1 MSKMFRTHQ
10 NTIGNLAIALLF
22 VGGCIF
28 LLTGSW
34 NTSESETAKGCCGGD
49 TTATNCCG
57 SGTTLVAET
66 TGGCCGST
74 NKVSDSDTYNCNCL
88 ETDNVDADC
97 GKCTES
103 NNCSATTKT
112 LGCKTGCSD
121 SCGSPDGFCY
131 EERSDGERPGDTVC
145 NRDSF
150 YNEGVCSGDPNT
162 IDGICFDND
171 E

>member
-1 MSKMFRTHQ
+1 MGKERIMSKMLRTHQ

-28 LLTGSW
+28 MLTGSW
-34 NTSESETAKGCCGGD
+34 DTSESVAAKGCCGGD
-49 TTATNCCG
+49 TT
-57 SGTTLVAET
+57 V
-66 TGGCCGST
+66 TGGCCGSA
-74 NKVSDSDTYNCNCL
+74 NQLSGSGSYNCDCL
-88 ETDNVDADC
+88 DPGNADANC

-121 SCGSPDGFCY
+121 GSCGSPDGWCY
-131 EERSDGERPGDTVC
+131 DERSDGERPGDTVC
-145 NRDSF
+145 NRDNF
-150 YNEGVCSGDPNT
+150 YNDGVCVGEPNPD
-162 IDGICFDND
+162 DGTCAGNT